1 MANPVAVFPATDAT
15 RGHLAMLAFSALVAG
30 SFSLGSMAAPFVD
43 PAALTTLRFVLAGS
57 VVGAAALAT
66 TRIKRSAFAAPWR
79 YLVLGALLAIY
90 FVTMFEGLKT
100 AAPVSTAAVFTL
112 TPLMA
117 AGFGWLLLRQITT
130 PRMAVALAIGAAG
143 AAWVIFRA
151 DWQALLR
158 FRIGTGEMIYFWGCV
173 SHALYAPMVRKLNRG
188 EPALVFTFG
197 MMVAGT
203 LLLVLWA
210 WPAIVATDW
219 AALPPIV
226 WITLLYVSIAASS
239 MTFVL
244 LQFASLRLPS
254 AKVMAYTYLTP
265 SWVILWEI
273 ALGRGVPPLG
283 VLAGVAM
290 TVLALYLLLKDET

>member
-90 FVTMFEGLKT
+90 FVMMFEGLKT